1 MKGDFSRDTFNRHK
15 HFSRVLQQQ
24 GRVQLDADTNEQT
37 AILLHYLRTLAADLI
52 GPYGG
57 PAGNG
62 FKISIENNE
71 LRIGK
76 GHYYVDGILCEN
88 DKDITYTAQEDY
100 PLLEEETKLPDKPY
114 LVYLD
119 VWERHIAALEDDDI
133 REKALGGPD
142 TATRTKVVW
151 QVKTQIK
158 LEVDGSELDPES
170 LKKDNLATN
179 WKNWIELW
187 QPDNRGCLKA
197 RVKPAEK
204 STEPCLI
211 APDAKYRGQE
221 NQLYRIEIH
230 QDSSAEG
237 GGATFK
243 WSKDNGAIVTGCIK
257 KGTELILDNPRGFT
271 ASGWV
276 ELTSKELELR
286 GKPGVLAEV
295 AQIEGNVLTLKTNP
309 GSLPEIDEKSSLWV
323 RRWDQRECG
332 DLKLK
337 DGVPITEGNGEDD
350 WIEIENGIE
359 IQFQNDNEDAHQ
371 YRTGDYWLIPA
382 RVATGDIE
390 WPQCGKEK
398 PCAQPPHGVQHHYAP
413 LAVVN
418 SKDNSAPEDLRC
430 EFQTIVKCE
439 DDPS

>member
-1 MKGDFSRDTFNRHK
+1 MKGDFSRDTFSRHK

-57 PAGNG
+57 PVGDS

-71 LRIGK
+71 LKIGK

-88 DKDITYTAQEDY
+88 DKDDATYTTQEDY
-100 PLLEEETKLPDKPY
+100 PLLEEETRLPDKPY

-151 QVKTQIK
+151 QVKLDEGDESCPI
-158 LEVDGSELDPES
+158 LEDSQ
-170 LKKDNLATN
+170 KIHNTWNK
-179 WKNWIELW
+179 WINRW
-187 QPDNRGCLKA
+187 QSNNRGCLKA

-230 QDSSAEG
+230 NEG
-237 GGATFK
+237 EAGKATFK
-243 WSKDNGAIVTGCIK
+243 WSKS
-257 KGTELILDNPRGFT
+257 LFT
-271 ASGWV
+271 
-276 ELTSKELELR
+276 
-286 GKPGVLAEV
+286 
-295 AQIEGNVLTLKTNP
+295 I
-309 GSLPEIDEKSSLWV
+309 
-323 RRWDQRECG
+323 
-332 DLKLK
+332 
-337 DGVPITEGNGEDD
+337 
-350 WIEIENGIE
+350 
-359 IQFQNDNEDAHQ
+359 F
-371 YRTGDYWLIPA
+371 
-382 RVATGDIE
+382 
-390 WPQCGKEK
+390 
-398 PCAQPPHGVQHHYAP
+398 
-413 LAVVN
+413 
-418 SKDNSAPEDLRC
+418 
-430 EFQTIVKCE
+430 
-439 DDPS
+439 

>member
-1 MKGDFSRDTFNRHK
+1 MKGDFSRDTFSRHK

-57 PAGNG
+57 PVGDS

-71 LRIGK
+71 LKIGK

-88 DKDITYTAQEDY
+88 DKDDATYTTQEDY
-100 PLLEEETKLPDKPY
+100 PLLEEETKLPKEPY

-119 VWERHIAALEDDDI
+119 VWERHITALEDDDI

-151 QVKTQIK
+151 QVK
-158 LEVDGSELDPES
+158 VDDGNESGGSSLTLDNIYSEWGQW
-170 LKKDNLATN
+170 KKR
-179 WKNWIELW
+179 W
-187 QPDNRGCLKA
+187 QPKNRGCLKA

-230 QDSSAEG
+230 NG
-237 GGATFK
+237 GETGAATFK
-243 WSKDNGAIVTGCIK
+243 WSRDNGIIVTGCIK
-257 KGTELILDNPRGFT
+257 DGTKLILDNPRGFT

-286 GKPGVLAEV
+286 GEPGKLAEV
-295 AQIEGNVLTLKTNP
+295 AQIEGNVLTLKTDP
-309 GSLPEIDEKSSLWV
+309 GSLPGIDEKYSLWI
-323 RRWDQRECG
+323 RRWESDAISVSES
-332 DLKLK
+332 DS
-337 DGVPITEGNGEDD
+337 D
-350 WIEIENGIE
+350 WLELENGIE
-359 IQFQNDNEDAHQ
+359 IQFQKDSCTGDESAHQ
-371 YRTGDYWLIPA
+371 YRSGDYWLIPA

-390 WPQCGKEK
+390 WPQDDKAE
-398 PCAQPPHGVQHHYAP
+398 PRTQPPHGVQHHYAP
-413 LAVVN
+413 LAVV
-418 SKDNSAPEDLRC
+418 KDGGTQSDLRC
-430 EFQTIVKCE
+430 EFQPPECKETT
-439 DDPS
+439 